1 MKILFLLF
9 IVLLTSC
16 SNNSQNDDNNNN
28 LEIKVKS
35 ITSTMDC
42 ENCGM
47 NLKKFISTSH
57 AIKLKND
64 ESHFYCSI
72 NCSSIALDKFG
83 EDAKTVYGI
92 DYGLTKY
99 FPVEN
104 LSYVIGANFK
114 GTMTKVS
121 KFAFK
126 DVEKAKSFQETF
138 DGKNIVLYDEAYQR
152 SKEEIKSRGNNK

>member
-1 MKILFLLF
+1 MKNLILLLVSLLLF
-9 IVLLTSC
+9 SC
-16 SNNSQNDDNNNN
+16 GNNSKEN
-28 LEIKVKS
+28 EIIQKNINVAS
-35 ITSTMDC
+35 ITSKMGC

-47 NLKKFISTSH
+47 NLKKFIATSH
-57 AIKLKND
+57 AIKLNND

-72 NCSSIALDKFG
+72 NCSSIALDGFG
-83 EDAKTVYGI
+83 ENSKTVYGI

-99 FPVEN
+99 YPVEN
-104 LSYVIGANFK
+104 LNYVIGANLK

-138 DGKNIVLYDEAYQR
+138 DGENILLYDEVYKM
-152 SKEEIKSRGNNK
+152 SKEEIASRSKSK

>member
-1 MKILFLLF
+1 MKKIILLLLSLLLF
-9 IVLLTSC
+9 SC
-16 SNNSQNDDNNNN
+16 DGNSKENESTQIDIN
-28 LEIKVKS
+28 VAS
-35 ITSTMDC
+35 ITSKMGC

-47 NLKKFISTSH
+47 NLKKFIATGH

-83 EDAKTVYGI
+83 ENANTVYGI

-99 FPVEN
+99 FPAKN
-104 LSYVIGANFK
+104 LNYVIGANLK

-121 KFAFK
+121 KFAFV
-126 DVEKAKSFQETF
+126 DIEKAKSFQDTF
-138 DGKNIVLYDEAYQR
+138 DGKSIVPYEDAHKMSLA
-152 SKEEIKSRGNNK
+152 EIDARKNK